1 MEIPGRVLVKSYLE
15 EMKITEIKSYNFSS
29 VFAAKNT
36 FGNSKGLKN
45 ISLITVKTKCGLE
58 GIGETY
64 VGIYIPELILPVI
77 NELKQFLVGKN
88 PEEIVKTKIH
98 IPFVSRNG
106 IFKSIYSAVD
116 IAMWDLIAK
125 KHKKPLHKI
134 LCKNNNKYK
143 IYSSG
148 GLVNSNTSQLN
159 EEINR
164 AKKIGHQGFKM
175 RIGKKK
181 WDIDYSRI
189 KFALNLTQKFKLN
202 LMVDS
207 IMGTINPP
215 WTFKNDLFKIKDL
228 SQKVY
233 WLEEPFHPD
242 NYEDYKK
249 LVKNKIV
256 TVATGEALSGE
267 LDYKSYLYNKLCN
280 FIQIDVTNCGGI
292 TDAINI
298 LKIAKSKN
306 IKIAMHVW
314 GSKVASMANA
324 HFAYAFPEVK
334 WLEYPLMQPEIN
346 QYIYSE
352 LKNHLHLNFYKNKKY
367 FGLGL
372 RYNVKILNSK
382 FKYINESK
390 YRI

>member
-1 MEIPGRVLVKSYLE
+1 
-15 EMKITEIKSYNFSS
+15 MKISEIKSYNFSS
-29 VFAAKNT
+29 IFAAKNT

-45 ISLITVKTKCGLE
+45 ISLVTVKTKCGLE

-64 VGIYIPELILPVI
+64 IGIYIPELILPVI
-77 NELKQFLVGKN
+77 KELRDFLVGKN
-88 PEEIVKTKIH
+88 PEEIVKKKIH
-98 IPFVSRNG
+98 IPFVSRSG
-106 IFKSIYSAVD
+106 IFKNIYSAVD
-116 IAMWDLIAK
+116 IAIWDIIAK
-125 KHKKPLHKI
+125 KRKKPLYKI
-134 LCKNNNKYK
+134 LSKTTNKYK

-148 GLVNSNTSQLN
+148 GLVNSNKSQLK
-159 EEINR
+159 EEIIR
-164 AKKIGHQGFKM
+164 AKKSGHQGFKM
-175 RIGKKK
+175 RVGKKK
-181 WDIDYSRI
+181 WEVDLSRVD
-189 KFALNLTQKFKLN
+189 FAYNWTKKFKLN

-215 WTFKNDLFKIKDL
+215 WNLKKDFYKVKNLTK
-228 SQKVY
+228 KVY

-242 NYEDYKK
+242 NYEDYKE
-249 LVKNKIV
+249 LVKKKIV

-267 LDYKSYLYNKLCN
+267 LDYKSYLYNELCN

-292 TDAINI
+292 SDAMNI
-298 LKIAKSKN
+298 LKIAKKQK

-334 WLEYPLMQPEIN
+334 WLEYPLMQPQIN
-346 QYIYSE
+346 QFIDSE
-352 LKNHLHLNFYKNKKY
+352 FKNNMHFNFNKNPKY

-372 RYNVKILNSK
+372 KYNIKKLGSK
-382 FKYINESK
+382 FKYVNDSK

>member
-1 MEIPGRVLVKSYLE
+1 
-15 EMKITEIKSYNFSS
+15 MKISEIKSYNFSS
-29 VFAAKNT
+29 IFAAKNT

-45 ISLITVKTKCGLE
+45 ISLVTVKTKCGLE

-64 VGIYIPELILPVI
+64 IGIYIPELILPVI
-77 NELKQFLVGKN
+77 KELRDFLVGKN
-88 PEEIVKTKIH
+88 PEEIVKKKIH
-98 IPFVSRNG
+98 IPFVSRSG
-106 IFKSIYSAVD
+106 LFKNIYSAVD
-116 IAMWDLIAK
+116 IAMWDIIAK
-125 KHKKPLHKI
+125 KRKKPLYKI
-134 LCKNNNKYK
+134 LSKTTNKYK

-148 GLVNSNTSQLN
+148 GLVNSNKSQLK
-159 EEINR
+159 EEIIR
-164 AKKIGHQGFKM
+164 AKKSGHQGFKM
-175 RIGKKK
+175 RVGKKN
-181 WDIDYSRI
+181 WEVDLSRVD
-189 KFALNLTQKFKLN
+189 FAYNCTKKFKLN

-215 WTFKNDLFKIKDL
+215 WNLKKDFYKVKNLTK
-228 SQKVY
+228 KVY

-242 NYEDYKK
+242 NYEDYKE
-249 LVKNKIV
+249 LVKKKIV

-267 LDYKSYLYNKLCN
+267 LDYKSYLYNELCN

-292 TDAINI
+292 SDAMNI
-298 LKIAKSKN
+298 LKIAKKQK

-334 WLEYPLMQPEIN
+334 WLEYPLMQPQIN
-346 QYIYSE
+346 QFIDSE
-352 LKNHLHLNFYKNKKY
+352 FKNNMHFNFNKNPKY

-372 RYNVKILNSK
+372 KYNIKKLGSK
-382 FKYINESK
+382 FKYVNDSK